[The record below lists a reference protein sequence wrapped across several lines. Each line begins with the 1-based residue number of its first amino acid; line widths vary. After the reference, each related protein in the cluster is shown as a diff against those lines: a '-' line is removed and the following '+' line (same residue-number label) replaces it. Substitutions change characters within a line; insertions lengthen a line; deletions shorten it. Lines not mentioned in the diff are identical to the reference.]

1 MPLSVN
7 GEVID
12 RSLIEQEAH
21 ALGRR
26 FQEMPAEQRDA
37 QGLDARQFQRTLWE
51 WSQENLIERALL
63 RQEALKDSSPVP
75 AGQVETAIEEFHKQR
90 GEKEEPLSPEDEARL
105 REEVETRLRVERLI
119 EQLTAKVSPPKPKD
133 IADFYRKNRE
143 QFKTPERVH
152 AAHIVKH
159 VNETTDEATARAAIE
174 KAEAEL
180 RDGANF
186 EELAD
191 RDSDCPGNRGD
202 LGQFPR
208 GQMVEAFES
217 VVFEMERGQVSPIFR
232 TEFGF
237 HIAKLYQKTP
247 AGYRPLGEVQEEIKA
262 ELLRLKRTRAV
273 EAFLDRARAKAD
285 VQGFETAAQANV
297 VRVS

>member
-7 GEVID
+7 SEVIE
-12 RSLIEQEAH
+12 RALIEQEAH

-26 FQEMPAEQRDA
+26 FQEMPAEQRQA
-37 QGLDARQFQRTLWE
+37 QGLDIERFQLKLWE
-51 WSQENLIERALL
+51 WSQENLIERTLL
-63 RQEALKDSSPVP
+63 RQEALKDQSPVP
-75 AGQVETAIEEFHKQR
+75 AEQVEAALEQFHKQR
-90 GEKEEPLSPEDEARL
+90 GEKEEPLSPEAEAKL
-105 REEVETRLRVERLI
+105 REEVETRLRIERLL
-119 EQLTAKVSPPKPKD
+119 ESLAANVSPPKPKD
-133 IADFYRKNRE
+133 IAEFYRKHRDH
-143 QFKTPERVH
+143 FKTPERVH

-180 RDGANF
+180 RNGANF
-186 EELAD
+186 EELAN

-208 GQMVEAFES
+208 GHMVEAFEN
-217 VVFEMERGQVSPIFR
+217 VVFEMEPGQVSPIFR

-237 HIAKLYQKTP
+237 HIAKLYEKVA
-247 AGYRPLGEVQEEIKA
+247 AGYRPLGGVQEEIKA
-262 ELLRLKRTRAV
+262 QLLRQKHARAV
-273 EAFLDRARAKAD
+273 ESLIDRARAKAD
-285 VQGFETAAQANV
+285 VQGFQRAAPANG

>member
-7 GEVID
+7 GEVIE
-12 RSLIEQEAH
+12 RVLIEQEAH

-26 FQEMPAEQRDA
+26 FQEMPAEQRQA
-37 QGLDARQFQRTLWE
+37 QGLDAERFQRTLWE

-63 RQEALKDSSPVP
+63 RQEALKDPTPVP
-75 AGQVETAIEEFHKQR
+75 EDQVATALEQFHKQR
-90 GEKEEPLSPEDEARL
+90 GESEKPLSPEDETTL
-105 REEVETRLRVERLI
+105 RQEVETRLRVERLL
-119 EQLTAKVSPPKPKD
+119 ENLTAKVSPPKPKD
-133 IADFYRKNRE
+133 IAEFYRKNRD

-159 VNETTDEATARAAIE
+159 INETTGEPTARAAIE

-180 RDGANF
+180 RNGANF

-191 RDSDCPGNRGD
+191 RDSDCPGNCGD

-208 GQMVEAFES
+208 GQMVEDFDNA
-217 VVFEMERGQVSPIFR
+217 VFGMQPGQVSPIFR

-237 HIAKLYQKTP
+237 HIAKLYEKAP
-247 AGYRPLGEVQEEIKA
+247 GGHRPLVEVQEEIKA
-262 ELLRLKRTRAV
+262 ELLRLKRTRTV

-297 VRVS
+297 VRAS

>member
-1 MPLSVN
+1 
-7 GEVID
+7 
-12 RSLIEQEAH
+12 
-21 ALGRR
+21 
-26 FQEMPAEQRDA
+26 MPAEQRQA
-37 QGLDARQFQRTLWE
+37 QGLDAGRFRSTLWE

-63 RQEALKDSSPVP
+63 RQEALKDPSPVP
-75 AGQVETAIEEFHKQR
+75 AEQVEAALEQFHTQR
-90 GEKEEPLSPEDEARL
+90 GEKEKPLTPEEGAKL

-133 IADFYRKNRE
+133 IAEFYRKNRDE
-143 QFKTPERVH
+143 YKTPERVH

-159 VNETTDEATARAAIE
+159 INETTDEATARAAIE

-180 RDGANF
+180 RNGANF

-191 RDSDCPGNRGD
+191 GDSDCPGNRGD

-208 GQMVEAFES
+208 GHMVEAFEN
-217 VVFEMERGQVSPIFR
+217 VVFEIEPGQVSPIFR

-237 HIAKLYQKTP
+237 HIAKLYEKTP
-247 AGYRPLGEVQEEIKA
+247 AGYRPLGEVQEEIKTQ
-262 ELLRLKRTRAV
+262 LLRQKHTRAV
-273 EAFLDRARAKAD
+273 ESFIDRARAKAD
-285 VQGFETAAQANV
+285 VQGFESAAPANV

>member
-7 GEVID
+7 GEVIG
-12 RSLIEQEAH
+12 RALIEQEAH

-26 FQEMPAEQRDA
+26 FQEMPAQQRQA
-37 QGLDARQFQRTLWE
+37 QGLDAERFQRTLWE

-63 RQEALKDSSPVP
+63 RQEALKDPSPVP
-75 AGQVETAIEEFHKQR
+75 AAQVETAIGQFHKQR
-90 GEKEEPLSPEDEARL
+90 GEKEDPLSPEDEAKL
-105 REEVETRLRVERLI
+105 RHEVETRLRVERLL
-119 EQLTAKVSPPKPKD
+119 EGLTAKVSPPKPKD
-133 IADFYRKNRE
+133 IAEFYRKNRE

-174 KAEAEL
+174 KAAAEL
-180 RDGANF
+180 RNGANF

-208 GQMVEAFES
+208 GQMVEDFDN
-217 VVFEMERGQVSPIFR
+217 VVFEMEPGHVSPIFR

-237 HIAKLYQKTP
+237 HIAKLYAKMP

-262 ELLRLKRTRAV
+262 EMLRLKHTRAV
-273 EAFLDRARAKAD
+273 EAFIDRARAKAV
-285 VQGFETAAQANV
+285 VQGFETAARANV
-297 VRVS
+297 MRVS